1 VTGQELEVEAETLEF
16 TKIHGLGNDFIVIE
30 DFQAK
35 LETEELSE
43 LAEEYCR
50 RNFGIGANDILY
62 IASSE
67 EADAEMRIFEPDGT
81 EADMCGN
88 GIRCVAHYLYQN
100 GFDFPLDIET
110 QAGIR
115 TIERTSGL
123 YRVDMGCCSFA
134 RSEFTAEE
142 SEEPLLQEEI
152 EVGGEVFEISGVNTG
167 EPHLVVIQEDI
178 SETDVSEL
186 GRRIRNAYFVPESGA
201 NVNFVEIISEDRI
214 RIRTYERGVE
224 EETLACGTGAT
235 ASAIISHRLREMD
248 LPITVETRGGEVEID
263 RDGNQAIMTGPAET
277 IYSGEILIDVVG
289 GINE

>member
-1 VTGQELEVEAETLEF
+1 MSNLEF
-16 TKIHGLGNDFIVIE
+16 TKMHGLGNDFIVIE
-30 DFQAK
+30 DFEA
-35 LETEELSE
+35 EFEDEELSE
-43 LAEEYCR
+43 AAEEYCR

-62 IASSE
+62 VGSSN

-100 GFDFPLDIET
+100 GFDFPLDIDT

-123 YRVDMGCCSFA
+123 YRVEMGCCSFA

-152 EVGGEVFEISGVNTG
+152 EVDGEVFEISGVNTG
-167 EPHLVVIQEDI
+167 EPHLVVIQDDI

-186 GRRIRNAYFVPESGA
+186 GRRIRNADFVPESGA

-235 ASAIISHRLREMD
+235 ASAIIAHRLRGMQN
-248 LPITVETRGGEVEID
+248 PITVETRGGEVEID
-263 RDGNQAIMTGPAET
+263 IEENQAAMTGPAET
-277 IYSGEILIDVVG
+277 VYSGELQTDIIG
-289 GINE
+289 EQE